1 MTSYGGGGPTTYAE
15 QQKKRGRKTD
25 PRTMKRIIQAF
36 SPYRSE
42 VVTILAAILLTTLLG
57 LVNPL
62 LISHVFDD
70 AIGKGD
76 VTLLLIYI
84 AIMGAPSFFQALS
97 VWDRPICVNPGIYTQ
112 IQ

>member
-15 QQKKRGRKTD
+15 QQKKFSLQWYGR
-25 PRTMKRIIQAF
+25 AF
-36 SPYRSE
+36 SNPLITSALATSL
-42 VVTILAAILLTTLLG
+42 TIAGSTAVIASIIGTLTALG
-57 LVNPL
+57 LERASGWPR
-62 LISHVFDD
+62 HVYD
-70 AIGKGD
+70 A
-76 VTLLLIYI
+76 LIYI